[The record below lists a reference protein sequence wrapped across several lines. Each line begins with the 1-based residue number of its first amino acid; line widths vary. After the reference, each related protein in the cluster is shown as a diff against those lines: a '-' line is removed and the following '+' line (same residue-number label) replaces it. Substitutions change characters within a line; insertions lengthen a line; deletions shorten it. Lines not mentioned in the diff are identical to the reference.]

1 MASPY
6 DLLARCGIPCT
17 FFENIITR
25 WGFDLSATPFDLAE
39 TDRLLST
46 TRAVRKRLDLTRP
59 VEREVIL
66 DCLRLAVQA
75 PTQSNSQTWRWMVVT
90 EPEKKA
96 IVADAYRKV
105 GLAYL
110 EQAAGTEQDA
120 QTQRVYESAVA
131 LAKLLENVPA
141 MVIPCV
147 TKDYDPA
154 HGNAVAASVYG
165 SIIPATWSFQLALR
179 SRGLGSVFTTLHL
192 FQEGVVA
199 EALGIPDDVLQIAL
213 LPVAYTI
220 GTDFKPAARP
230 PVEQITYWNQWGAS
244 Q

>member
-1 MASPY
+1 MA
-6 DLLARCGIPCT
+6 DA
-17 FFENIITR
+17 
-25 WGFDLSATPFDLAE
+25 PFDLTE

-46 TRAVRKRLDLTRP
+46 TRAVRKRLDLDRP
-59 VEREVIL
+59 VPREVIL
-66 DCLRLAVQA
+66 ECLRLAVQA
-75 PTQSNSQTWRWMVVT
+75 PTQSNSQTWRWMVIT
-90 EPEKKA
+90 DPEKKA

-105 GLAYL
+105 GMSYL
-110 EQAAGTEQDA
+110 EQAAGAEKDP

-131 LAKLLENVPA
+131 LAKLLEQVPA

-192 FQEGVVA
+192 FQDKVVA

-220 GTDFKPAARP
+220 GTDFKPAQRP
-230 PVEQITYWNQWGAS
+230 PVEQITYWNQWGATE
-244 Q
+244 

>member
-1 MASPY
+1 
-6 DLLARCGIPCT
+6 
-17 FFENIITR
+17 
-25 WGFDLSATPFDLAE
+25 
-39 TDRLLST
+39 
-46 TRAVRKRLDLTRP
+46 
-59 VEREVIL
+59 VIL
-66 DCLRLAVQA
+66 ECLRLAVQA

-90 EPEKKA
+90 EPEKKSL
-96 IVADAYRKV
+96 VAEAYRKV
-105 GLAYL
+105 GLSYL
-110 EQAAGTEQDA
+110 EQAAGTEKDP

-131 LAKLLENVPA
+131 LAKLLEQVPA

-147 TKDYDPA
+147 KKDYDPA

-192 FQEGVVA
+192 FQDKIVA
-199 EALGIPDDVLQIAL
+199 DALGIPDDVLQIAL

-230 PVEQITYWNQWGAS
+230 PVEQITYWNTWGES
-244 Q
+244 D